1 MKIRRLERL
10 KMVVTKVFQIKQPGN
25 LKNAINYIVNDAKTL
40 KADDMNDPENIFS
53 YEVQGEEVFKRL
65 VSGYDLTDSSDKD
78 TVYDDFILT
87 KMSADSLNGNDRL
100 SDLKNPDRVLAHHL
114 IQSFSPDDN
123 LTPEEIHE
131 IGRKTV
137 LELTGGNH
145 QFIIATHMDKG
156 HIHNHIIFNTTN
168 STTLKKFEWKK
179 GTKQS
184 LSKISDKHSELAGA
198 KIIEPKMN
206 NSYTKY
212 SAWRRQNNYRFEIKE
227 RLDFLLKHS
236 LSLEDFKQKAA
247 ALDLQIDFSG
257 KFVKYKLLDQPQQRN
272 VRDNTLSKKG
282 LYSLEKIKERI
293 SKNQL
298 VFDVEEL
305 KAQYQESKEKTAND
319 FELKLEVESWQVE
332 QESKQGIYVQM
343 DMGAL
348 NSGTILIPSHKVD
361 KNEDGNYTIYIKE
374 KDYFYFLNPD
384 QSQKNRYMM
393 GLTVAR
399 QLAKQNGE
407 TLVTKNAQISS
418 MRELIKEYNFLVEHG
433 VTDGAQFQHLE
444 ERFNEKIETTQEEL
458 RQLDERLG
466 RYHKIEGALLAIQ
479 KSPENSLTSVQ
490 LLDDLGVPKD
500 IGLEDVSQLIKQ
512 FQIEKGALQEFFDD
526 TLKHYTDYRDIKE
539 HVRSREEKV
548 DRRFEDEKVL

>member
-1 MKIRRLERL
+1 
-10 KMVVTKVFQIKQPGN
+10 MVVIKSPTQIKTPAN
-25 LKNAINYIVNDAKTL
+25 LKRAVNYILNEAKTL
-40 KADDMNDPENIFS
+40 VSGTAESDLDFPLVYHD
-53 YEVQGEEVFKRL
+53 GELQMKL
-65 VSGYDLTDSSDKD
+65 VSGNGISDFSVADEEMVMTKLAAAFKKG
-78 TVYDDFILT
+78 DD
-87 KMSADSLNGNDRL
+87 
-100 SDLKNPDRVLAHHL
+100 DLKELSSGKQVLAHHI

-123 LTPEEIHE
+123 LTPEQVHE
-131 IGRKTV
+131 IGRQTM
-137 LELTGGNH
+137 LELTGGNYE
-145 QFIIATHMDKG
+145 FVIATHTDKD
-156 HIHNHIIFNTTN
+156 HLHNHIILNTTN
-168 STTLKKFEWKK
+168 TSTLKKFRWEKK
-179 GTKQS
+179 TLKN
-184 LSKISDKHSELAGA
+184 LRAISDKQAARYGA
-198 KIIEPKMN
+198 KIIEPTMK

-236 LSLEDFKQKAA
+236 LSLEDFKQKAV

-272 VRDNTLSKKG
+272 VRDDTLSKKG

-305 KAQYQESKEKTAND
+305 KEQYQESKEKTAND

-433 VTDGAQFQHLE
+433 VTDGTQFQHLE
-444 ERFNEKIETTQEEL
+444 ERFNEKIEATQEEL

-479 KSPENSLTSVQ
+479 QSPENSLAAVQ

-500 IGLEDVSQLIKQ
+500 MGLEDVSQLIKQ

>member
-1 MKIRRLERL
+1 
-10 KMVVTKVFQIKQPGN
+10 MVVIKTPKQIKTPSN
-25 LKNAINYIVNDAKTL
+25 LKIAVRYILNEAKTL
-40 KADDMNDPENIFS
+40 VSGTAESDLDFPLVYHD
-53 YEVQGEEVFKRL
+53 GELQMKL
-65 VSGYDLTDSSDKD
+65 VSGNGISDFSVADEEMVMTKLAAAFKKG
-78 TVYDDFILT
+78 DD
-87 KMSADSLNGNDRL
+87 
-100 SDLKNPDRVLAHHL
+100 DLKELSSGKQVLAHHI

-123 LTPEEIHE
+123 LTPEQVHE
-131 IGRKTV
+131 IGRQTM
-137 LELTGGNH
+137 LELTGGNYE
-145 QFIIATHMDKG
+145 FVIATHTDKD
-156 HIHNHIIFNTTN
+156 HLHNHIILNTTN
-168 STTLKKFEWKK
+168 TSTLKKFRWEKK
-179 GTKQS
+179 TLKN
-184 LSKISDKHSELAGA
+184 LRAISDKYAARYGA
-198 KIIEPKMN
+198 KIIEPTMK

-236 LSLEDFKQKAA
+236 LSLEDFKHKAA

-272 VRDNTLSKKG
+272 IRDDTLSKKG

-305 KAQYQESKEKTAND
+305 KEQYQESKEKTAND

-433 VTDGAQFQHLE
+433 VTDGTQFQHLE
-444 ERFNEKIETTQEEL
+444 ERFNEKIEATQEEL

-479 KSPENSLTSVQ
+479 KSPENSLAAVQ

-500 IGLEDVSQLIKQ
+500 MGLEDVSQLIKQ

-548 DRRFEDEKVL
+548 DRRFEDEKTL

>member
-1 MKIRRLERL
+1 
-10 KMVVTKVFQIKQPGN
+10 MVVIKTPKQIKTPSN
-25 LKNAINYIVNDAKTL
+25 LKIAVRYILNEAKTL
-40 KADDMNDPENIFS
+40 VSETTESDLDFPLVYHN
-53 YEVQGEEVFKRL
+53 GELQMKL
-65 VSGYDLTDSSDKD
+65 VSGNGISDFSVADEEMVMTKLAAAFKKG
-78 TVYDDFILT
+78 DD
-87 KMSADSLNGNDRL
+87 
-100 SDLKNPDRVLAHHL
+100 DLKELSSGKQVLAHHI

-123 LTPEEIHE
+123 LTPEQVHE
-131 IGRKTV
+131 IGRQMM
-137 LELTGGNH
+137 LELTGGNYE
-145 QFIIATHMDKG
+145 FVIATHTDKD
-156 HIHNHIIFNTTN
+156 HLHNHIILNTTN
-168 STTLKKFEWKK
+168 TSTLKKFRWEKK
-179 GTKQS
+179 TLKN
-184 LSKISDKHSELAGA
+184 LRAISDKYAARYGA
-198 KIIEPKMN
+198 KIIEPTMK

-212 SAWRRQNNYRFEIKE
+212 SAWRRQNNYRFEIKD

-236 LSLEDFKQKAA
+236 LSLEDFKQKAV
-247 ALDLQIDFSG
+247 ALDLQVDFSG
-257 KFVKYKLLDQPQQRN
+257 KFVKYKLLDHPQQRN
-272 VRDNTLSKKG
+272 VRDDTLSKKG
-282 LYSLEKIKERI
+282 LYSLEKIRERI

-305 KAQYQESKEKTAND
+305 KEQYQESKEKTVND
-319 FELKLEVESWQVE
+319 FELKLEVEPWQVE

-444 ERFNEKIETTQEEL
+444 DCFNEKIEATQEEL
-458 RQLDERLG
+458 RQLDDRLG

-479 KSPENSLTSVQ
+479 QSPENSLAAAQ
-490 LLDDLGVPKD
+490 LLDALGVPKD
-500 IGLEDVSQLIKQ
+500 MGLEDVSQLIKQ

-526 TLKHYTDYRDIKE
+526 TLKHYTDYRDVKE

-548 DRRFEDEKVL
+548 DRSFEDEKTL

>member
-1 MKIRRLERL
+1 
-10 KMVVTKVFQIKQPGN
+10 MVVIKTPKQIKTPSN
-25 LKNAINYIVNDAKTL
+25 LKIAVRYILNEAKTL
-40 KADDMNDPENIFS
+40 VSGTAESDLDFPLVYHN
-53 YEVQGEEVFKRL
+53 GELQMKL
-65 VSGYDLTDSSDKD
+65 VSGNGISDFSVADEEMVMTKLAAAFKKG
-78 TVYDDFILT
+78 DD
-87 KMSADSLNGNDRL
+87 
-100 SDLKNPDRVLAHHL
+100 DLKELSSGKQVLAHHI

-123 LTPEEIHE
+123 LTPEQVHE
-131 IGRKTV
+131 IGRQTM
-137 LELTGGNH
+137 LELTGGNYE
-145 QFIIATHMDKG
+145 FVIATHTDKD
-156 HIHNHIIFNTTN
+156 HLHNHIILNTTN
-168 STTLKKFEWKK
+168 TSTLKKFRWEKK
-179 GTKQS
+179 TLKN
-184 LSKISDKHSELAGA
+184 LRAISDKYAARYGA
-198 KIIEPKMN
+198 KIIEPTMK

-236 LSLEDFKQKAA
+236 LSLEDFKHKAA

-272 VRDNTLSKKG
+272 VRDDTLSKKG

-305 KAQYQESKEKTAND
+305 KEQYQESKEKTAND

-433 VTDGAQFQHLE
+433 VTDGTQFQHLE
-444 ERFNEKIETTQEEL
+444 ERFNEKIEATQEEL

-479 KSPENSLTSVQ
+479 KSPENSLAAVQ

-500 IGLEDVSQLIKQ
+500 MGLEDVSQLIKQ

>member
-1 MKIRRLERL
+1 
-10 KMVVTKVFQIKQPGN
+10 MVVIKTPKQIKTPSN
-25 LKNAINYIVNDAKTL
+25 LKIAVRYILNEAKTL
-40 KADDMNDPENIFS
+40 VSGTAESDLDFPLVYHD
-53 YEVQGEEVFKRL
+53 GELQMKL
-65 VSGYDLTDSSDKD
+65 VSGNGISDFSVADEEMVMTKLAAAFKKG
-78 TVYDDFILT
+78 DD
-87 KMSADSLNGNDRL
+87 
-100 SDLKNPDRVLAHHL
+100 DLKELSSGKQVLAHHI

-123 LTPEEIHE
+123 LTPEQVHE
-131 IGRKTV
+131 IGRQTM
-137 LELTGGNH
+137 LELTGGNYE
-145 QFIIATHMDKG
+145 FVIATHTDKD
-156 HIHNHIIFNTTN
+156 HLHNHIILNTTN
-168 STTLKKFEWKK
+168 TSTLKKFRWEKK
-179 GTKQS
+179 TLKN
-184 LSKISDKHSELAGA
+184 LRAISDKYAARYGA
-198 KIIEPKMN
+198 KIIETTMK

-236 LSLEDFKQKAA
+236 LSLEDFKHKAA
-247 ALDLQIDFSG
+247 ALNLQIDFSG

-272 VRDNTLSKKG
+272 VRDDTLSKKG

-305 KAQYQESKEKTAND
+305 KEQYQESKEKTAND

-433 VTDGAQFQHLE
+433 VTDGTQFQHLE
-444 ERFNEKIETTQEEL
+444 ERFNEKIEATQEEL

-479 KSPENSLTSVQ
+479 KSPENSLAAIQ

-500 IGLEDVSQLIKQ
+500 MGLEDVSQLIKQ

-548 DRRFEDEKVL
+548 DRRFEDEKTL

>member
-1 MKIRRLERL
+1 
-10 KMVVTKVFQIKQPGN
+10 MVVIKTPKQIKTPSN
-25 LKNAINYIVNDAKTL
+25 LKIAVRYILNEAKTL
-40 KADDMNDPENIFS
+40 VSETAESDLDFPLVYHD
-53 YEVQGEEVFKRL
+53 GELQMKL
-65 VSGYDLTDSSDKD
+65 VSGNGISDFSVADEEMVMTKLAAAFKKG
-78 TVYDDFILT
+78 DD
-87 KMSADSLNGNDRL
+87 
-100 SDLKNPDRVLAHHL
+100 DLKELSSGKQVLAHHI

-123 LTPEEIHE
+123 LTPEQVHE
-131 IGRKTV
+131 IGRQTM
-137 LELTGGNH
+137 LELTGGNYE
-145 QFIIATHMDKG
+145 FVIATHTDKD
-156 HIHNHIIFNTTN
+156 HLHNHIILNTTN
-168 STTLKKFEWKK
+168 TSTLKKFRWEKK
-179 GTKQS
+179 TLKN
-184 LSKISDKHSELAGA
+184 LRAISDKYAARYGA
-198 KIIEPKMN
+198 KIIEPTMK

-236 LSLEDFKQKAA
+236 LSLEDFKHKAA
-247 ALDLQIDFSG
+247 ALNLQIDFSG

-272 VRDNTLSKKG
+272 VRDDTLSKKG

-305 KAQYQESKEKTAND
+305 KEQYQESKEKTAND

-433 VTDGAQFQHLE
+433 VTDGTQFQHLE
-444 ERFNEKIETTQEEL
+444 ERFNEKIEATQEEL

-479 KSPENSLTSVQ
+479 KSPENSLAAIQ

-500 IGLEDVSQLIKQ
+500 MGLEDVSQLIKQ

-548 DRRFEDEKVL
+548 DRRFEDEKTL

>member
-1 MKIRRLERL
+1 
-10 KMVVTKVFQIKQPGN
+10 MVVIKTPKQIKTPSN
-25 LKNAINYIVNDAKTL
+25 LKIAVRYILNEAKTL
-40 KADDMNDPENIFS
+40 VSETTESDLDFPLVYHN
-53 YEVQGEEVFKRL
+53 GELQMKL
-65 VSGYDLTDSSDKD
+65 VSGNGISDFSVADEEMVMTKLAAAFKKG
-78 TVYDDFILT
+78 DD
-87 KMSADSLNGNDRL
+87 
-100 SDLKNPDRVLAHHL
+100 DLKELSSGKQVLAHHI

-123 LTPEEIHE
+123 LTPEQVHE
-131 IGRKTV
+131 IGRQMM
-137 LELTGGNH
+137 LELTGGNYE
-145 QFIIATHMDKG
+145 FVIATHTDKD
-156 HIHNHIIFNTTN
+156 HLHNHIILNTTN
-168 STTLKKFEWKK
+168 TSTLKKFRWEKK
-179 GTKQS
+179 TLKN
-184 LSKISDKHSELAGA
+184 LRAISDKYAARYGA
-198 KIIEPKMN
+198 KIIEPTMK

-212 SAWRRQNNYRFEIKE
+212 SAWRRQNNYRFEIKD

-236 LSLEDFKQKAA
+236 LSLEDFKQKAV
-247 ALDLQIDFSG
+247 ALDLQVDFSG
-257 KFVKYKLLDQPQQRN
+257 KFVKYKLLDHPQQRN
-272 VRDNTLSKKG
+272 VRDDTLSKKG
-282 LYSLEKIKERI
+282 LYSLEKIRERI

-305 KAQYQESKEKTAND
+305 KEQYQESKEKTAND

-361 KNEDGNYTIYIKE
+361 KNADGNYTIYIKE

-433 VTDGAQFQHLE
+433 VTDGTQFQHLE

-458 RQLDERLG
+458 RQLDKRLG

-500 IGLEDVSQLIKQ
+500 MGLEDVSQLIKQ

>member
-1 MKIRRLERL
+1 
-10 KMVVTKVFQIKQPGN
+10 MVVIKTPKQIKTPSN
-25 LKNAINYIVNDAKTL
+25 LKIAVRYILNEAKTL
-40 KADDMNDPENIFS
+40 VSGTAESDLDFPLVYHD
-53 YEVQGEEVFKRL
+53 GELQMKL
-65 VSGYDLTDSSDKD
+65 VSGNGISDFSVADEEMVMTKLAAAFKKG
-78 TVYDDFILT
+78 DD
-87 KMSADSLNGNDRL
+87 
-100 SDLKNPDRVLAHHL
+100 DLKELSSGKQVLAHHI

-123 LTPEEIHE
+123 LTPEQVHE
-131 IGRKTV
+131 IGRQTM
-137 LELTGGNH
+137 LELTGGNYE
-145 QFIIATHMDKG
+145 FVIATHTDKD
-156 HIHNHIIFNTTN
+156 HLHNHIILNTTN
-168 STTLKKFEWKK
+168 TSTLKKFRWEKK
-179 GTKQS
+179 TLKN
-184 LSKISDKHSELAGA
+184 LRAISDKYAARYGA
-198 KIIEPKMN
+198 KIIEPTMK

-236 LSLEDFKQKAA
+236 LSLEDFKHKAA

-272 VRDNTLSKKG
+272 VRDDTLSKKG

-305 KAQYQESKEKTAND
+305 KEQYQESKEKTAND

-433 VTDGAQFQHLE
+433 VTDGTQFQHLE
-444 ERFNEKIETTQEEL
+444 ERFNEKIEATQEEL

-479 KSPENSLTSVQ
+479 KSPENSLAAVQ

-500 IGLEDVSQLIKQ
+500 MGLEDVSQLIKQ

-526 TLKHYTDYRDIKE
+526 TLKHYTDYRDIKK

-548 DRRFEDEKVL
+548 DRRFEDEKTL

>member
-1 MKIRRLERL
+1 
-10 KMVVTKVFQIKQPGN
+10 MVVIKTPKQIKTPSN
-25 LKNAINYIVNDAKTL
+25 LKIAVRYILNEAKTL
-40 KADDMNDPENIFS
+40 VSETTESDLDFPLVYHN
-53 YEVQGEEVFKRL
+53 GELQMKL
-65 VSGYDLTDSSDKD
+65 VSGNGISDFSVADEEMVMTKLAAAFKKG
-78 TVYDDFILT
+78 DD
-87 KMSADSLNGNDRL
+87 
-100 SDLKNPDRVLAHHL
+100 DLKELSSGKQVLAHHI

-123 LTPEEIHE
+123 LTPEQVHE
-131 IGRKTV
+131 IGRQMM
-137 LELTGGNH
+137 LELTGGNYE
-145 QFIIATHMDKG
+145 FVIATHTDKD
-156 HIHNHIIFNTTN
+156 HLHNHIILNTTN
-168 STTLKKFEWKK
+168 TSTLKKFRWEKK
-179 GTKQS
+179 TLKN
-184 LSKISDKHSELAGA
+184 LRAISDKYAARYGA
-198 KIIEPKMN
+198 KIIEPTMK

-212 SAWRRQNNYRFEIKE
+212 SAWRRQNNYRFEIKD

-236 LSLEDFKQKAA
+236 LSLEDFKQKAV
-247 ALDLQIDFSG
+247 ALDLQVDFSG
-257 KFVKYKLLDQPQQRN
+257 KFVKYKLLDHPQQRN
-272 VRDNTLSKKG
+272 VRDDTLSKKG
-282 LYSLEKIKERI
+282 LYSLEKIRERI

-305 KAQYQESKEKTAND
+305 KEQYQESKEKTAND

-433 VTDGAQFQHLE
+433 VTDGTQFQHLE
-444 ERFNEKIETTQEEL
+444 ERFNEKIETTQEE
-458 RQLDERLG
+458 
-466 RYHKIEGALLAIQ
+466 
-479 KSPENSLTSVQ
+479 
-490 LLDDLGVPKD
+490 
-500 IGLEDVSQLIKQ
+500 
-512 FQIEKGALQEFFDD
+512 
-526 TLKHYTDYRDIKE
+526 
-539 HVRSREEKV
+539 
-548 DRRFEDEKVL
+548 

>member
-1 MKIRRLERL
+1 
-10 KMVVTKVFQIKQPGN
+10 MVVIKTPKQIKTPSN
-25 LKNAINYIVNDAKTL
+25 LKIAVRYILNEAKTL
-40 KADDMNDPENIFS
+40 VSGTAESDLDFPLVYHD
-53 YEVQGEEVFKRL
+53 GELQMKL
-65 VSGYDLTDSSDKD
+65 VSGNGISDFSVADEEMVMTKLAAAFKKG
-78 TVYDDFILT
+78 DD
-87 KMSADSLNGNDRL
+87 
-100 SDLKNPDRVLAHHL
+100 DLKELSSGKQVLAHHI

-123 LTPEEIHE
+123 LTPEQVHE
-131 IGRKTV
+131 IGRQTM
-137 LELTGGNH
+137 LELTGGNYE
-145 QFIIATHMDKG
+145 FVIATHTDKD
-156 HIHNHIIFNTTN
+156 HLHNHIILNTTN
-168 STTLKKFEWKK
+168 TSTLKKFRWEKK
-179 GTKQS
+179 TLKN
-184 LSKISDKHSELAGA
+184 LRAISDKYAARYGA
-198 KIIEPKMN
+198 KIIEPTMK

-236 LSLEDFKQKAA
+236 LSLEDFKHKAA

-272 VRDNTLSKKG
+272 VRDDTLSKKG

-305 KAQYQESKEKTAND
+305 KEQYQESKEKTAND

-433 VTDGAQFQHLE
+433 VTDGTQFQHLE
-444 ERFNEKIETTQEEL
+444 ERFNEKIEATQEEL

-479 KSPENSLTSVQ
+479 KSPENSLAAVQ

-500 IGLEDVSQLIKQ
+500 MGLEDVSQLIKQ

-539 HVRSREEKV
+539 QVRSREEKV
-548 DRRFEDEKVL
+548 DRRFEDEKTL

>member
-1 MKIRRLERL
+1 
-10 KMVVTKVFQIKQPGN
+10 MVVIKSPTQIKTPAN
-25 LKNAINYIVNDAKTL
+25 LKRAVNYILNEAKTL
-40 KADDMNDPENIFS
+40 VSGTAESDFDFPLVYHD
-53 YEVQGEEVFKRL
+53 GEFQMKL
-65 VSGYDLTDSSDKD
+65 VSGNGISDFSVADEEMVMTKL
-78 TVYDDFILT
+78 VAAFKKGDD
-87 KMSADSLNGNDRL
+87 
-100 SDLKNPDRVLAHHL
+100 DLKELSSGKQVLAHHI

-123 LTPEEIHE
+123 LTPEQVHE
-131 IGRKTV
+131 IGRQTM
-137 LELTGGNH
+137 LELTGGNYE
-145 QFIIATHMDKG
+145 FVIATHTDKD
-156 HIHNHIIFNTTN
+156 HLHNHIILNTTN
-168 STTLKKFEWKK
+168 TSTLKKFRWEKK
-179 GTKQS
+179 TLKN
-184 LSKISDKHSELAGA
+184 LRAISDKHAARYGA
-198 KIIEPKMN
+198 KIIEPIMK

-236 LSLEDFKQKAA
+236 LSLEDFKHKAA
-247 ALDLQIDFSG
+247 ALDLQVDFSG

-272 VRDNTLSKKG
+272 VRDDTLSKKG
-282 LYSLEKIKERI
+282 LYSLEKIRERI

-305 KAQYQESKEKTAND
+305 KEQYQESKEKTAND

-393 GLTVAR
+393 GLTIAR

-433 VTDGAQFQHLE
+433 VTDGTQFQHLE
-444 ERFNEKIETTQEEL
+444 ERFNEKIEATQEEL

-479 KSPENSLTSVQ
+479 QSPENSLVAVQ

-500 IGLEDVSQLIKQ
+500 MGLEDVSQLIKQ

-526 TLKHYTDYRDIKE
+526 TLKHYTDYRDVKE

-548 DRRFEDEKVL
+548 DRRFEDEKTV

>member
-1 MKIRRLERL
+1 
-10 KMVVTKVFQIKQPGN
+10 MVVIKTPKQIKTPSN
-25 LKNAINYIVNDAKTL
+25 LKIAVRYILNEAKTL
-40 KADDMNDPENIFS
+40 VSETTESDLDFPLVYHN
-53 YEVQGEEVFKRL
+53 GELQMKL
-65 VSGYDLTDSSDKD
+65 VSGNGISDFSVADEEMVMTKLAAAFKKG
-78 TVYDDFILT
+78 DD
-87 KMSADSLNGNDRL
+87 
-100 SDLKNPDRVLAHHL
+100 DLKELSSGKQVLAHHI

-123 LTPEEIHE
+123 LTPEQVHE
-131 IGRKTV
+131 IGRQMM
-137 LELTGGNH
+137 LELTGGNYE
-145 QFIIATHMDKG
+145 FVIATHTDKD
-156 HIHNHIIFNTTN
+156 HLHNHIILNTTN
-168 STTLKKFEWKK
+168 TSTLKKFRWEKK
-179 GTKQS
+179 TLKN
-184 LSKISDKHSELAGA
+184 LRAISDKYAARYGA
-198 KIIEPKMN
+198 KIIEPTMK

-212 SAWRRQNNYRFEIKE
+212 SAWRRQNNYRFEIKD

-236 LSLEDFKQKAA
+236 LSLEDFKQKAV
-247 ALDLQIDFSG
+247 ALDLQVDFSG
-257 KFVKYKLLDQPQQRN
+257 KFVKYKLLDHPQQRN
-272 VRDNTLSKKG
+272 VRDDTLSKKG
-282 LYSLEKIKERI
+282 LYSLEKIRERI

-305 KAQYQESKEKTAND
+305 KEQYQESKEKTAND

-418 MRELIKEYNFLVEHG
+418 MCELIKEYNFLVEHG
-433 VTDGAQFQHLE
+433 VTDGTQFQHLE

-458 RQLDERLG
+458 RQLDKRLG

-500 IGLEDVSQLIKQ
+500 MGLEDVSQLIKQ

>member
-1 MKIRRLERL
+1 
-10 KMVVTKVFQIKQPGN
+10 MVVIKTPKQIKTPSN
-25 LKNAINYIVNDAKTL
+25 LKIAVRYILNEAKTL
-40 KADDMNDPENIFS
+40 VSETAESDLDFPLVYHN
-53 YEVQGEEVFKRL
+53 GELQMKL
-65 VSGYDLTDSSDKD
+65 VSGNGISDFSVADEEMVMTKLAAAFKKG
-78 TVYDDFILT
+78 DD
-87 KMSADSLNGNDRL
+87 
-100 SDLKNPDRVLAHHL
+100 DLKELSSGKQVLAHHI

-123 LTPEEIHE
+123 LTPEQVHE
-131 IGRKTV
+131 IGRQTM
-137 LELTGGNH
+137 LELTGGNYE
-145 QFIIATHMDKG
+145 FVIATHTDKD
-156 HIHNHIIFNTTN
+156 HLHNHIILNTTN
-168 STTLKKFEWKK
+168 TSTLKKFRWEKK
-179 GTKQS
+179 TLKN
-184 LSKISDKHSELAGA
+184 LRAISDKHAARYGA
-198 KIIEPKMN
+198 KIIEPNMK

-247 ALDLQIDFSG
+247 ALNLQIDFSG

-272 VRDNTLSKKG
+272 VRDDTLSKKG

-305 KAQYQESKEKTAND
+305 KEQYQESKEKTAND

-444 ERFNEKIETTQEEL
+444 ERFNEKIEATQEEL

-479 KSPENSLTSVQ
+479 QSPENSLAAVQ

-500 IGLEDVSQLIKQ
+500 MGLEDVSQLIKQ

>member
-1 MKIRRLERL
+1 
-10 KMVVTKVFQIKQPGN
+10 MVVIKAPKQIKTPSN
-25 LKNAINYIVNDAKTL
+25 LKIAVRYILNEAKTL
-40 KADDMNDPENIFS
+40 VSETAESDLDFPLVYHD
-53 YEVQGEEVFKRL
+53 GELQMKL
-65 VSGYDLTDSSDKD
+65 VSGNGISDFSVADEEMVMTKLAAAFKKG
-78 TVYDDFILT
+78 DD
-87 KMSADSLNGNDRL
+87 
-100 SDLKNPDRVLAHHL
+100 DLKELSSGKQVLAHHI

-123 LTPEEIHE
+123 LTPEQVHE
-131 IGRKTV
+131 IGRQTM
-137 LELTGGNH
+137 LELTGGNYE
-145 QFIIATHMDKG
+145 FVIATHTDKD
-156 HIHNHIIFNTTN
+156 HLHNHIILNTTN
-168 STTLKKFEWKK
+168 TSTLKKFRWEKK
-179 GTKQS
+179 TLKN
-184 LSKISDKHSELAGA
+184 LRAISDKHAVCYGA
-198 KIIEPKMN
+198 KIIEPTMK

-212 SAWRRQNNYRFEIKE
+212 SAWRRQNNYRFEIKD

-236 LSLEDFKQKAA
+236 LSLEDFKQKAV

-272 VRDNTLSKKG
+272 VRDDTLSKKG

-305 KAQYQESKEKTAND
+305 KEQYQESKEKTAND

-384 QSQKNRYMM
+384 QSQKNRYML

-418 MRELIKEYNFLVEHG
+418 MRELIKEYNFLVDHG
-433 VTDGAQFQHLE
+433 VTDGTQFQHLE

-479 KSPENSLTSVQ
+479 QSPENSLAAVQ

-500 IGLEDVSQLIKQ
+500 MGLEDVSQLIKQ

>member
-1 MKIRRLERL
+1 
-10 KMVVTKVFQIKQPGN
+10 MVVIKTPKQIKTPSN
-25 LKNAINYIVNDAKTL
+25 LKIAVRYILNEAKTL
-40 KADDMNDPENIFS
+40 VSETAESDLDFPLVYHN
-53 YEVQGEEVFKRL
+53 GELQMKL
-65 VSGYDLTDSSDKD
+65 VSGNGISDFSVADEEMVMTKLAAAFKKG
-78 TVYDDFILT
+78 DD
-87 KMSADSLNGNDRL
+87 
-100 SDLKNPDRVLAHHL
+100 DLKELSSGKQVLAHHI

-123 LTPEEIHE
+123 LTPEQVHE
-131 IGRKTV
+131 IGRQTM
-137 LELTGGNH
+137 LELTGGNYE
-145 QFIIATHMDKG
+145 FVIATHTDKD
-156 HIHNHIIFNTTN
+156 HLHNHIILNTTN
-168 STTLKKFEWKK
+168 TSTLKKFRWEKK
-179 GTKQS
+179 TLKN
-184 LSKISDKHSELAGA
+184 LRAISDKHSARYGA
-198 KIIEPKMN
+198 KIIEPTMK

-236 LSLEDFKQKAA
+236 LSLEDFKHKAA

-272 VRDNTLSKKG
+272 VRDDTLSKKG

-305 KAQYQESKEKTAND
+305 KEQYKESKEKTAND

-433 VTDGAQFQHLE
+433 VTDGSQFQHLE
-444 ERFNEKIETTQEEL
+444 ERFNEEIEVTQEEL

-479 KSPENSLTSVQ
+479 QSPENSLAAVQ

-500 IGLEDVSQLIKQ
+500 MGLEDVSQLIKQ

>member
-1 MKIRRLERL
+1 
-10 KMVVTKVFQIKQPGN
+10 MVVIKAPKQIKTPSN
-25 LKNAINYIVNDAKTL
+25 LKIAVRYILNEAKTL
-40 KADDMNDPENIFS
+40 VSGTAESDLDFPLVYHD
-53 YEVQGEEVFKRL
+53 GELQMKL
-65 VSGYDLTDSSDKD
+65 VSGNGISDFSVADEEMVMTKLAAAFKKG
-78 TVYDDFILT
+78 DD
-87 KMSADSLNGNDRL
+87 
-100 SDLKNPDRVLAHHL
+100 DLKELSSGKQVLAHHI

-123 LTPEEIHE
+123 LTPEQVHE
-131 IGRKTV
+131 IGRQTM
-137 LELTGGNH
+137 LELTGGNYE
-145 QFIIATHMDKG
+145 FVIATHTDKD
-156 HIHNHIIFNTTN
+156 HLHNHIILNTTN
-168 STTLKKFEWKK
+168 TSTLKKFRWEKK
-179 GTKQS
+179 TLKN
-184 LSKISDKHSELAGA
+184 LRAISDKYAARYGA
-198 KIIEPKMN
+198 KIIEPTMK

-212 SAWRRQNNYRFEIKE
+212 SAWRRQNNYRFEIKD

-236 LSLEDFKQKAA
+236 LSLEDFKQKAV
-247 ALDLQIDFSG
+247 ALDLQVDFSG
-257 KFVKYKLLDQPQQRN
+257 KFVKYKLLDHPQQRN
-272 VRDNTLSKKG
+272 VRDDTLSKKG
-282 LYSLEKIKERI
+282 LYSLEKIRERI

-305 KAQYQESKEKTAND
+305 KEQYQESKEKTAND

-433 VTDGAQFQHLE
+433 VTDGTQFQHLE

-458 RQLDERLG
+458 RQLDKRLG

-500 IGLEDVSQLIKQ
+500 MGLEDVSQLIKQ

>member
-1 MKIRRLERL
+1 
-10 KMVVTKVFQIKQPGN
+10 MVVIKTPKQIKTPSN
-25 LKNAINYIVNDAKTL
+25 LKIAVRYILNEAKTL
-40 KADDMNDPENIFS
+40 VSGTVENDLDFPLV
-53 YEVQGEEVFKRL
+53 YHDGEFQMKL
-65 VSGYDLTDSSDKD
+65 VSGNGISDFSVADEEMVMTKLAAAFKKG
-78 TVYDDFILT
+78 DD
-87 KMSADSLNGNDRL
+87 
-100 SDLKNPDRVLAHHL
+100 DLKELSSGKQVLAHHI

-123 LTPEEIHE
+123 LTPEQVHE
-131 IGRKTV
+131 IGRQTM
-137 LELTGGNH
+137 LELTGGNYE
-145 QFIIATHMDKG
+145 FVIATHTDKD
-156 HIHNHIIFNTTN
+156 HLHNHIILNTTN
-168 STTLKKFEWKK
+168 TSTLKKFRWEKK
-179 GTKQS
+179 TLKN
-184 LSKISDKHSELAGA
+184 LRAISDKYAARYGA
-198 KIIEPKMN
+198 KIIEPTMK

-236 LSLEDFKQKAA
+236 LSLEDFKHKAA

-272 VRDNTLSKKG
+272 VRDDTLSKKG

-305 KAQYQESKEKTAND
+305 KEQYQESKEKTAND

-348 NSGTILIPSHKVD
+348 NSGTILIPSRKVD

-433 VTDGAQFQHLE
+433 VTDGTQFQHLE
-444 ERFNEKIETTQEEL
+444 ERFNEKIEATQEEL

-479 KSPENSLTSVQ
+479 KSPENSLAAVQ

-500 IGLEDVSQLIKQ
+500 MGLEDVSQLIKQ

-548 DRRFEDEKVL
+548 DRRFEDEKTL

>member
-1 MKIRRLERL
+1 
-10 KMVVTKVFQIKQPGN
+10 MVVIKTPKQIKTPSN
-25 LKNAINYIVNDAKTL
+25 LKIAVRYILNEAKTL
-40 KADDMNDPENIFS
+40 VSGTAESDLDFPLVYHD
-53 YEVQGEEVFKRL
+53 GELQMKL
-65 VSGYDLTDSSDKD
+65 VSGNGISDFSVADEEMVMTKLAAAFKKG
-78 TVYDDFILT
+78 DD
-87 KMSADSLNGNDRL
+87 
-100 SDLKNPDRVLAHHL
+100 DLKELSSGKQVLAHHI

-123 LTPEEIHE
+123 LTPEQVHE
-131 IGRKTV
+131 IGRQTM
-137 LELTGGNH
+137 LELTGGNYE
-145 QFIIATHMDKG
+145 FVIATHTDKD
-156 HIHNHIIFNTTN
+156 HLHNHIILNTTN
-168 STTLKKFEWKK
+168 TSTLKKFRWEKK
-179 GTKQS
+179 TLKN
-184 LSKISDKHSELAGA
+184 LRAISDKYAARYGA
-198 KIIEPKMN
+198 KIIEPTMK

-236 LSLEDFKQKAA
+236 LSLEDFKHKAA

-272 VRDNTLSKKG
+272 VRDDTLSKKG

-305 KAQYQESKEKTAND
+305 KEQYQESKEKTAND

-433 VTDGAQFQHLE
+433 VTDGTQFQHLE
-444 ERFNEKIETTQEEL
+444 ERFNEKIEATQEEL

-479 KSPENSLTSVQ
+479 KSPENSLAAVQ

-500 IGLEDVSQLIKQ
+500 MGLEYVSQLIKQ

-548 DRRFEDEKVL
+548 DRRFEDGKTL

>member
-1 MKIRRLERL
+1 
-10 KMVVTKVFQIKQPGN
+10 MVVIKTPKQIKTPSN
-25 LKNAINYIVNDAKTL
+25 LKIAVRYILNEAKTL
-40 KADDMNDPENIFS
+40 VSGTVENDLDFPLVYHN
-53 YEVQGEEVFKRL
+53 GELQMKL
-65 VSGYDLTDSSDKD
+65 VSGNGISDFSVADEEMVMTKLAAAFKKG
-78 TVYDDFILT
+78 DD
-87 KMSADSLNGNDRL
+87 
-100 SDLKNPDRVLAHHL
+100 DLKELSSGKQVLAHHI

-123 LTPEEIHE
+123 LTPEQVHE
-131 IGRKTV
+131 IGRQTM
-137 LELTGGNH
+137 LELTGGNYE
-145 QFIIATHMDKG
+145 FVIATHTDKD
-156 HIHNHIIFNTTN
+156 HLHNHIILNTTN
-168 STTLKKFEWKK
+168 TSTLKKFRWEKK
-179 GTKQS
+179 TLKN
-184 LSKISDKHSELAGA
+184 LRAISDKYAARYGA
-198 KIIEPKMN
+198 KIIEPTMK

-236 LSLEDFKQKAA
+236 LSLEDFKHKAA

-272 VRDNTLSKKG
+272 VRDDTLSKKG

-305 KAQYQESKEKTAND
+305 KEQYQESKEKTAND

-361 KNEDGNYTIYIKE
+361 KNEDGNYTICIKE

-433 VTDGAQFQHLE
+433 VTDGTQFQHLE
-444 ERFNEKIETTQEEL
+444 ERFNEKIEATQEEL

-479 KSPENSLTSVQ
+479 QSPENSLAAVQ

-500 IGLEDVSQLIKQ
+500 MGLEDVSQLIKQ

-548 DRRFEDEKVL
+548 DRRFEDEKTL

>member
-1 MKIRRLERL
+1 
-10 KMVVTKVFQIKQPGN
+10 MVVIKTPKQIKTPSN
-25 LKNAINYIVNDAKTL
+25 LKIAVRYILNEAKTL
-40 KADDMNDPENIFS
+40 VSGTAESDLDFPLVYHD
-53 YEVQGEEVFKRL
+53 GELQMKL
-65 VSGYDLTDSSDKD
+65 VSGNGISDFSVADEEMVMTKLAAAFKKG
-78 TVYDDFILT
+78 DD
-87 KMSADSLNGNDRL
+87 
-100 SDLKNPDRVLAHHL
+100 DLKELSSGKQVLAHHI

-123 LTPEEIHE
+123 LTPEQVHE
-131 IGRKTV
+131 IGRQTM
-137 LELTGGNH
+137 LELTGGNYE
-145 QFIIATHMDKG
+145 FVIATHTDKD
-156 HIHNHIIFNTTN
+156 HLHNHIILNTTN
-168 STTLKKFEWKK
+168 TSTLKKFRWEKK
-179 GTKQS
+179 TLKN
-184 LSKISDKHSELAGA
+184 LRAISDKYAARYGA
-198 KIIEPKMN
+198 KIIEPTMK

-272 VRDNTLSKKG
+272 VRDDTLSKKG

-298 VFDVEEL
+298 VFDVKEL
-305 KAQYQESKEKTAND
+305 KEQYQESKEKTAND

-444 ERFNEKIETTQEEL
+444 EHFNEKIEATQEEL

-479 KSPENSLTSVQ
+479 QSPENSLAAVQ
-490 LLDDLGVPKD
+490 LLDALGVPKD
-500 IGLEDVSQLIKQ
+500 MGLEDVSQLIKQ

-526 TLKHYTDYRDIKE
+526 TLKHYTDYRDVKE

-548 DRRFEDEKVL
+548 DRRFEDEKTL